1 MEQTVRDKILEI
13 KKSLRLSM
21 NGVVSSLQRKQGLDY
36 KINFGVEIPRLKSI
50 AAQYPK
56 ERALSLAL
64 WQENIRE
71 CKMLAIMLMPSEEF
85 TTTDSNTWI
94 AETPF
99 TEIADHLAMQLLC
112 RLPYAAQQA
121 ITWIESNEG
130 LFSYCGFL
138 TLSHL
143 FRQGTRLD
151 TDNEERYLTVAAE
164 VLSQECNNRVLQT
177 CAYASLQKFC
187 ALGNDCLNK
196 VTSHKQM
203 QHIFI

>member
-1 MEQTVRDKILEI
+1 MDQTVRDKILEI

-36 KINFGVEIPRLKSI
+36 KINFGVEIPRLKGI

-56 ERALSLAL
+56 ERTLSLAL

-71 CKMLAIMLMPSEEF
+71 CKMLAIMLMPNDTF
-85 TTTDSNTWI
+85 TLDDAQAWI

-99 TEIADHLAMQLLC
+99 TEVADQLTMQLLYHI
-112 RLPYAAQQA
+112 PGVAKFA
-121 ITWIESNEG
+121 IDWIESGES
-130 LFSYCGFL
+130 LFPYCGFL

-143 FRQGTRLD
+143 FRQGTGLD
-151 TDNEERYLTVAAE
+151 SDDESRYLALAANI
-164 VLSQECNNRVLQT
+164 LSQNNSNKVLQNS
-177 CAYASLQKFC
+177 AYASVQKFC
-187 ALGNDCLNK
+187 ALGDDYNLK
-196 VTSHKQM
+196 VTRHPLL

>member
-56 ERALSLAL
+56 ERTLALVL

-71 CKMLAIMLMPSEEF
+71 CKMLAIMLMPSEAF
-85 TTTDSNTWI
+85 TATDANRWI

-99 TEIADHLAMQLLC
+99 TEVADHLSMQLLC
-112 RLPYAAQQA
+112 HLPDAAQQA
-121 ITWIESNEG
+121 ATWIESNEG
-130 LFSYCGFL
+130 LFPYCGFL
-138 TLSHL
+138 TMSHL
-143 FRQGTRLD
+143 FRQGTKLD
-151 TDNEERYLTVAAE
+151 AENERRYLKAAAE
-164 VLSQECNNRVLQT
+164 VLSQEKNRVLQT
-177 CAYASLQKFC
+177 CAYASLQKYC
-187 ALGNDCLNK
+187 ALDEDCLDK
-196 VTSHKQM
+196 VTKHKQM

>member
-56 ERALSLAL
+56 ERTLALAL

-71 CKMLAIMLMPSEEF
+71 CKMLAIMLMPSEAF
-85 TTTDSNTWI
+85 TATDANRWI

-99 TEIADHLAMQLLC
+99 TEVADHLSMQLQPLGGNGDYLVNPT
-112 RLPYAAQQA
+112 R
-121 ITWIESNEG
+121 
-130 LFSYCGFL
+130 SYC
-138 TLSHL
+138 
-143 FRQGTRLD
+143 
-151 TDNEERYLTVAAE
+151 
-164 VLSQECNNRVLQT
+164 
-177 CAYASLQKFC
+177 
-187 ALGNDCLNK
+187 
-196 VTSHKQM
+196 HKQL
-203 QHIFI
+203 HRKGLLWKCEVH